1 MYGSVELGGTK
12 IRCAVMDELGNIEKE
27 IRIKTTDPR
36 ENIRELIEF
45 FKENSVEA
53 MGIGAFG
60 PVDVD
65 EKSDTYGYVLKTPK
79 VLWQNFDLLGSIKK
93 EIDVPMGFTTDVGA
107 SGMGE
112 YIYGASKDKQTS
124 MYITIGTGVG
134 ASFIQDGVLL
144 ERLSHPEMGHIELV
158 REDGDDT
165 ESYCPNHKSCFEGL
179 CCGPALE
186 KRTGKRGEDLD
197 KDDEAFTIIAKYIAK
212 AIMNYTFVLRPH
224 IVIIGGGVVNK
235 EGMIE
240 KIRKEFSKLDN
251 KYIKIPDAE
260 TYIVFPK
267 LGNEAGLV
275 GGYVLAKNVLKEAN
289 N

>member
-27 IRIKTTDPR
+27 IRINTTDPR

-45 FKENSVEA
+45 FKENPVEA

-93 EIDVPMGFTTDVGA
+93 A

-144 ERLSHPEMGHIELV
+144 EGLSHPEMGHIELV

-165 ESYCPNHKSCFEGL
+165 ESYCPNHKS
-179 CCGPALE
+179 
-186 KRTGKRGEDLD
+186 
-197 KDDEAFTIIAKYIAK
+197 
-212 AIMNYTFVLRPH
+212 
-224 IVIIGGGVVNK
+224 
-235 EGMIE
+235 
-240 KIRKEFSKLDN
+240 
-251 KYIKIPDAE
+251 
-260 TYIVFPK
+260 
-267 LGNEAGLV
+267 
-275 GGYVLAKNVLKEAN
+275 
-289 N
+289 